1 MTESSNTKS
10 PDRSTPNGKIH
21 FQDRFEELAK
31 DFPFNLAPGAND
43 KRMVGV
49 VLAPASHGG
58 TDPTPSGTPESLT
71 ATSDEDEIRSIVQQ
85 WETLH
90 PDEIADKW
98 KDVLTDPFIG
108 LGPGW
113 IKAVDDQF
121 IADWQVSDEY
131 KELREKFLPHSP
143 RRTEIS
149 DVKIA
154 FVGDSMASVTY
165 RAEEETQ
172 DNRGVGNGA
181 ALLMKTGAGWRI
193 AAVARFDKLVGNGD
207 STEGSGD
214 SADSA

>member
-1 MTESSNTKS
+1 MSESSDTKS
-10 PDRSTPNGKIH
+10 PNSKIH
-21 FQDRFEELAK
+21 FQERFEELAK
-31 DFPFNLAPGAND
+31 DFAFNLAPGAND
-43 KRMVGV
+43 GRMVGV

-58 TDPTPSGTPESLT
+58 MDPSPSGVPQSLT
-71 ATSDEDEIRSIVQQ
+71 ATSDEDEIRSIVEQ

-121 IADWQVSDEY
+121 IADWQASDEY
-131 KELREKFLPHSP
+131 KTLREKFLPHSP
-143 RRTEIS
+143 RRTEVS

-154 FVGDSMASVTY
+154 FVGTSMASVTY

-193 AAVARFDKLVGNGD
+193 AAVARFDQLVGQHGGD
-207 STEGSGD
+207 SGGGD
-214 SADSA
+214 SKEST

>member
-1 MTESSNTKS
+1 MSEPSETKS
-10 PDRSTPNGKIH
+10 PPNSKIH

-31 DFPFNLAPGAND
+31 DFPFNLAPDAND
-43 KRMVGV
+43 GRMVGA
-49 VLAPASHGG
+49 VLVPASHSG
-58 TDPTPSGTPESLT
+58 TDPTSDGVPQTLT
-71 ATSDEDEIRSIVQQ
+71 ASNDDDEIRSIVEA

-90 PDEIADKW
+90 PDEIKDKW
-98 KDVLTDPFIG
+98 KEVATDPFIG

-121 IADWQVSDEY
+121 IADWQLSDEY
-131 KELREKFLPHSP
+131 RSVREKYLPHNP
-143 RRTEIS
+143 RRTEVS

-154 FVGDSMASVTY
+154 YVGPSMASVTY

-193 AAVARFDKLVGNGD
+193 AAVARFDQLVGQSG
-207 STEGSGD
+207 GSG
-214 SADSA
+214 SSS